1 MGVAVTAGIIV
12 IIGALMWGPIASN
25 VEQARYEVIRSEDNF
40 EIRNYPPLLVAE
52 ATTTG
57 DRDTAIGEGF
67 KLLAGYIFG
76 DNTANDKIAMT
87 APVTQQNNE
96 KIAMTAPVM
105 QQSQEKTPGNNGQ
118 NQWQVQFVMPT
129 KYNLQTIPKPNN
141 AKVHLR
147 ETAPAKFAVIRFSG
161 RATPENI
168 AEHEQELMAY
178 LQNHQIKSV
187 SAPIYA
193 FFNPPWTVP
202 FLRRNEVMM
211 QIANSSPE

>member
-1 MGVAVTAGIIV
+1 MGIAVTAGIIV
-12 IIGALMWGPIASN
+12 IVGVLMWGPIASN
-25 VEQARYEVIRSEDNF
+25 VEQARYEVMRSENNV

-76 DNTANDKIAMT
+76 DNTAKDKIAMT

-105 QQSQEKTPGNNGQ
+105 QQSQENSGENL
-118 NQWQVQFVMPT
+118 WHVQFVMPS

-141 AKVHLR
+141 DKVHLR
-147 ETAPAKFAVIRFSG
+147 ETSPAKFAVIRFSG
-161 RATPENI
+161 RATPENL
-168 AEHEQELMAY
+168 AEHEQELKAY
-178 LQNHQIKSV
+178 LQNRQITPK

-193 FFNPPWTVP
+193 FYNPPWTVP
-202 FLRRNEVMM
+202 FLRRNEIMIE
-211 QIANSSPE
+211 IANFSPE